1 MAINRRLTIFKNQ
14 KKPKKTTQT
23 HPFLIVCP
31 WKSNNPKRR
40 DNSCKARRVLIFYA
54 SFFQEG
60 TNDFHILCHTCC
72 QNKSLYTFKATSL
85 IRETAVSDIINMKG
99 RHFAALRRNER
110 CPWLNFFDIFSCR
123 RKLISWTVSPL
134 SSTKNDAVHPLCHSL
149 YTPFLI
155 SNTQRDTN
163 PVHSVSTSQATKL
176 RYNFLQT
183 SD

>member
-1 MAINRRLTIFKNQ
+1 MAINRRLTIFKKQ

-40 DNSCKARRVLIFYA
+40 NNSCKARRVLIFYA

-85 IRETAVSDIINMKG
+85 IREIAVSDIINMKG

-134 SSTKNDAVHPLCHSL
+134 SSTKKRRSASSLPFSL
-149 YTPFLI
+149 YAL
-155 SNTQRDTN
+155 SNLKYTKRHK
-163 PVHSVSTSQATKL
+163 PSALSVDITGNKAAL
-176 RYNFLQT
+176 
-183 SD
+183 